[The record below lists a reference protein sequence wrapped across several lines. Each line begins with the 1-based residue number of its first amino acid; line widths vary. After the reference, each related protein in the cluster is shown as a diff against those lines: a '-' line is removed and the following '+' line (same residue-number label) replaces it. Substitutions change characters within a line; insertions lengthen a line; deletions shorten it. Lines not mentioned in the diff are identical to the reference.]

1 MTDKNINET
10 VFFGLGFAFFG
21 CYTPILGTPWHDMKV
36 CFLFEGRDGIKTE
49 KLIKLK
55 KFKK

>member
-21 CYTPILGTPWHDMKV
+21 CYTPILGTP
-36 CFLFEGRDGIKTE
+36 
-49 KLIKLK
+49 
-55 KFKK
+55 